1 MFGGSSRQPYWP
13 GVQNHTGAKA
23 KPDNSSVSGKTAFC
37 TESVSEFLLK
47 EQESLGVS
55 TGQAAT
61 GQKRAEGEAT
71 GIGKVAPAA
80 STGKDDRERDKD
92 KTKPGNGNLAIVAAV
107 AVLGIGGFVTGQIF
121 VKALQ
126 KLAPA
131 SNVIVVKKKRLE
143 PSEYAKTIRRYQ
155 AAGLVEG
162 IDEEDAPGESPD
174 EAVGAVDE

>member
-23 KPDNSSVSGKTAFC
+23 KPDNSSASGKTAFC

-47 EQESLGVS
+47 EQESLGVN
-55 TGQAAT
+55 TGQAVT
-61 GQKRAEGEAT
+61 GQKRAEGEAA
-71 GIGKVAPAA
+71 GIGKVAPA

-92 KTKPGNGNLAIVAAV
+92 KTKPGNGNLAILAAV
-107 AVLGIGGFVTGQIF
+107 AVLGIGGFVTGQVV

-162 IDEEDAPGESPD
+162 LDEEDAPGESLD
-174 EAVGAVDE
+174 DAVGATQE